1 MLNPPYR
8 PDPLPPP
15 GINYEKISSRIG
27 PTTLAVARYDSLLQS
42 VTNRELL
49 LSPLTTQEAV
59 LSSKIEGTQAT
70 LDEVFRF
77 EAGMEFTG
85 EKYED
90 IQEVLN
96 YRNALVMG
104 SKALEHRPISLGLIK
119 ELHAVLMNSV
129 RGASKTP
136 GLFRLD
142 QNWIGTVGSPIEA
155 AKFVPPS
162 PLQLPDHLEQFANF
176 VNQTDIDPLIQTA
189 IIHAQFELLHP
200 FNDGNGRVGRLLI
213 PLYLFRRGV
222 LGSPSF
228 YLSEYLEGNRE
239 AYYNSLAGISQTQDW
254 QGWIEFFLNA
264 VEQQS
269 LKNIGKLRKVMLL
282 YNGMKES
289 VSNVIHSK
297 YNFRFLD
304 ALFHRPV
311 FQSTDFIQI
320 SRTPHQAA
328 LQFLN
333 LMVKER
339 ILRLVEESSGRRPK
353 TFVFVHLL
361 NITEGYEVIKP
372 LEGETHRFVDGY

>member
-1 MLNPPYR
+1 MKPFI
-8 PDPLPPP
+8 PDALPPP
-15 GINYEKISSRIG
+15 GLRYDRLSVQIG

-49 LSPLTTQEAV
+49 LAPLTTQEAV

-104 SKALEHRPISLGLIK
+104 SKALEHRPLSLGLIK
-119 ELHAVLMNSV
+119 ELHATLMNSV

-136 GLFRLD
+136 GLFRID
-142 QNWIGTVGSPIEA
+142 QNWIGAAGTPIEA

-162 PLQLPDHLEQFANF
+162 PLQLQDHLEKFENF
-176 VNQTDIDPLIQTA
+176 MHQTDIDPLIQTA
-189 IIHAQFELLHP
+189 VIHAQFELLHP

-213 PLYLFRRGV
+213 PLYLYRRGV

-228 YLSEYLEGNRE
+228 YLSEYLENNRE
-239 AYYNSLAGISQTQDW
+239 AYYSRLTAISKENDW
-254 QGWIEFFLNA
+254 QGWIEFFLVA
-264 VEQQS
+264 VEQQA
-269 LKNIGKLRKVMLL
+269 LKNIGKLHKVMAL
-282 YNGMKES
+282 YNGMKDR

-320 SRTPHQAA
+320 SRTPHQAS

-333 LMVKER
+333 LMVRER

-372 LEGETHRFVDGY
+372 MEGE